1 MANLLDNAVQYGT
14 AVVASAEAENGF
26 IRIAISNDGAVIP
39 VDRLDDITEPFV
51 RLDPAR
57 NDRPGSVGLGLS
69 IVRDIVAD
77 HGGTLEIANRPEGNG
92 VIVTVRLPRF
102 V

>member
-14 AVVASAEAENGF
+14 AVRARADVEGEG
-26 IRIAISNDGAVIP
+26 IRITISNDGATIP
-39 VDRLDDITEPFV
+39 ADRLDDITEPFV

-77 HGGTLEIANRPEGNG
+77 HGGTLAIANRPGNQG
-92 VIVTVRLPRF
+92 VVVTVMLPLA
-102 V
+102 